1 MAGTTVKAS
10 ASAMGTMA
18 VFQAQSLQNTQ
29 KGDFRQV
36 WDARTGRGG
45 ASDVQS
51 GMQTA
56 KRTPGDSL
64 KAREAHLS
72 RSTQKTQ
79 KQTAPQEL
87 SEEELQEVSAVLES
101 AAAAV
106 IQQTAEILGVTAEE
120 LQAAMDSLGMETLD
134 VLEPGKLG
142 ELFMAVTGTQ
152 DASALIT
159 NEALYSDFQEVMGQL
174 GSMLQDASEETGISR
189 SQLEELLAQ
198 LQKPQLPEEASVQE
212 QPGIVPERAVKQD
225 AEPEQLPQTGN
236 VAEETDTTAQ
246 QPEQNVNAGKDDA
259 DGGRETG
266 HHAQSGGAAVQ
277 TEQLRSFQPE
287 QIQQTQQQTSAWD
300 VDTQDIMRQIMD
312 YMKVQV
318 KTDMSS
324 MEMQLH
330 PASLGTLQIQ
340 LASKG
345 GVVTANFITQNEAVK
360 TALES
365 QMIQLQQSFEEQGI
379 KVNSIEVTVQPH
391 AFEQNL
397 EQGRGSAGQEPQ
409 QKQRTRRIRLTGTEE
424 IAQTDEM
431 TQEDALAA
439 QMLAAGGNT
448 VDYTV

>member
-1 MAGTTVKAS
+1 MAGTTVKATG
-10 ASAMGTMA
+10 SAMGTMA
-18 VFQAQSLQNTQ
+18 VFAAQSMQNTQ
-29 KGDFRQV
+29 KGGFQQV
-36 WDARTGRGG
+36 WDARTGKGG
-45 ASDVQS
+45 ASDVQA

-56 KRTPGDSL
+56 KRTPGDSM

-72 RSTQKTQ
+72 RSAQKAE

-87 SEEELQEVSAVLES
+87 SEEQLQEAAAVLES

-106 IQQTAEILGVTAEE
+106 IQQTAEVLGVTVEQ

-142 ELFMAVTGTQ
+142 ELFMAVTGAQ

-159 NEALYSDFQEVMGQL
+159 NEALYSDYQEVMGQL
-174 GSMLQDASEETGISR
+174 EGVLQGAADEMGISEA
-189 SQLEELLAQ
+189 QLKDMLAQ
-198 LQKPQLPEEASVQE
+198 LQKPQTPEE
-212 QPGIVPERAVKQD
+212 VPEQAQPVIEIDRAETQD
-225 AEPEQLPQTGN
+225 GEQEQLPQAEN
-236 VAEETDTTAQ
+236 VSEEADTVSQ
-246 QPEQNVNAGKDDA
+246 QPQQNVDAGEEDK
-259 DGGRETG
+259 DGGRDAG
-266 HHAQSGGAAVQ
+266 RHAHNSGVTVQ
-277 TEQLRSFQPE
+277 AEQLRSFQPE
-287 QIQQTQQQTSAWD
+287 QVQQAAQQTSAWD

-318 KTDMSS
+318 KADMSN

-345 GVVTANFITQNEAVK
+345 GVITANFITQNEAVK

-409 QKQRTRRIRLTGTEE
+409 QKARTRRIRLTGTEE
-424 IAQTDEM
+424 IAETEIPED
-431 TQEDALAA
+431 DALAA

>member
-1 MAGTTVKAS
+1 M
-10 ASAMGTMA
+10 
-18 VFQAQSLQNTQ
+18 
-29 KGDFRQV
+29 
-36 WDARTGRGG
+36 
-45 ASDVQS
+45 
-51 GMQTA
+51 
-56 KRTPGDSL
+56 

-72 RSTQKTQ
+72 RSAQKAE

-87 SEEELQEVSAVLES
+87 SEEQLQEAAAVLES

-106 IQQTAEILGVTAEE
+106 IQQTAEVLGVTVEQ

-142 ELFMAVTGTQ
+142 ELFMAVTGAQ

-159 NEALYSDFQEVMGQL
+159 NEALYSDYQEVMGQL
-174 GSMLQDASEETGISR
+174 EGVLQGAADEMGISEA
-189 SQLEELLAQ
+189 QLKDMLAQ
-198 LQKPQLPEEASVQE
+198 LQKPQTPEE
-212 QPGIVPERAVKQD
+212 VPEQAQPVIEIDRAETQD
-225 AEPEQLPQTGN
+225 GEQEQLPQAEN
-236 VAEETDTTAQ
+236 VSEEADTVSQ
-246 QPEQNVNAGKDDA
+246 QPQQNVDAGEEDK
-259 DGGRETG
+259 DGGRDAG
-266 HHAQSGGAAVQ
+266 RHAHNSGVTVQ
-277 TEQLRSFQPE
+277 AEQLRSFQPE
-287 QIQQTQQQTSAWD
+287 QVQQAAQQTSAWD

-318 KTDMSS
+318 KADMSN

-345 GVVTANFITQNEAVK
+345 GVITANFITQNEAVK

-409 QKQRTRRIRLTGTEE
+409 QKARTRRIRLTGTEE
-424 IAQTDEM
+424 IAETEIPED
-431 TQEDALAA
+431 DALAA